1 MGRRA
6 LVLLAALFGVVLA
19 GGTAVAAPGEVGALH
34 NCPSAAARDIGQGD
48 SGAYVRRVQC
58 LLNWAINPST
68 YHHIAEDGVFGP
80 DTRGKVVKFQQ
91 CANALGAGLAV
102 DGRVGSK
109 TAPHLEWWAQ
119 HTAYIC

>member
-6 LVLLAALFGVVLA
+6 LALLAALFSVVLA
-19 GGTAVAAPGEVGALH
+19 GGTAVAAPGGIGALH
-34 NCPSAAARDIGQGD
+34 NCQSAAARDIGRGD

-58 LLNWAINPST
+58 LLNWAISSGT
-68 YHHIAEDGVFGP
+68 YHSISVDGDFGP
-80 DTRGKVVKFQQ
+80 DTEGKVIKFQQ
-91 CANALGAGLAV
+91 CANALGAGLVV
-102 DGRVGSK
+102 DGRVGAN